1 MSRSTKRTL
10 LNPIQQPQPKR
21 TLLNPIQQPQPID
34 TIVDNEI
41 TNTDVVNSYKYFN
54 ELKENDPNNSQI
66 ITDYR
71 NEHEEDDNY
80 NEEESID
87 SYPKINYSVVN
98 WLFSTMSNTTNTLSK
113 DLYIPHI
120 LKFKFIKS
128 EDILKDFLK
137 QQINNAYIMNSIL
150 KLFPTIKNAPIIV
163 YRGIKDG
170 FLNIINNNISRGQI
184 TFSCFLST
192 SLFINTAKRF
202 TSDSKHIMSIEIQK
216 GDYLAY
222 VSDKL
227 EHINK
232 HSNVTGEAEVL
243 IPMNATLLQISEPQL
258 DGEYTIHKF
267 RLITYLKETRNSQ
280 PLAIAF
286 VDKFSPEIFKK
297 IKALQKE
304 VDTKSTEDD
313 SLDFQASLLK
323 PDTIGGNKLFKIN
336 HKRSNKKRSNKKRSN
351 KKRSNKKG
359 SNKKR

>member
-1 MSRSTKRTL
+1 MSRSNKRTL
-10 LNPIQQPQPKR
+10 VNTIQQPQPKR
-21 TLLNPIQQPQPID
+21 TKEPQPID

-41 TNTDVVNSYKYFN
+41 TNTDVVNSYDYFN
-54 ELKENDPNNSQI
+54 KLKEDEDPKQKTITQI

-80 NEEESID
+80 NEDESID

-98 WLFSTMSNTTNTLSK
+98 WLFSTISNNSTLSK

-120 LKFKFIKS
+120 LKFKFIKT

-137 QQINNAYIMNSIL
+137 QQIENAYIMNGIL
-150 KLFPTIKNAPIIV
+150 KSFPTIKNGPIIV
-163 YRGIKDG
+163 YRGVTDA
-170 FLNIINNNISRGQI
+170 FFNILQKNIGRGQI

-192 SLFINTAKRF
+192 SLFIDTAKRF
-202 TSDSKHIMSIEIQK
+202 TSNLKHIMSIEIQK

-227 EHINK
+227 EHINE

-243 IPMNATLLQISEPQL
+243 IPMNATLLQISEPQI

-267 RLITYLKETRNSQ
+267 RLIGYLKDTRNPQ
-280 PLAIAF
+280 TFANKF
-286 VDKFSPEIFKK
+286 VDDFSPKIFKK

-304 VDTKSTEDD
+304 DD
-313 SLDFQASLLK
+313 SHDFQASLLG
-323 PDTIGGNKLFKIN
+323 PEPIGVISYSK
-336 HKRSNKKRSNKKRSN
+336 
-351 KKRSNKKG
+351 
-359 SNKKR
+359 